1 MTGTPRCTTVTPG
14 SNRGEGVRY
23 TVVCS
28 VKDEGPFLV
37 EWVCWQRL
45 LGFTDIIIVTNGC
58 TDRSPQ
64 LLDALASAGWITHL
78 VHEVPDG
85 KSITSRK
92 LAAAKA
98 LPQVSAADWVM
109 VADVDEFLVI
119 HPGAGRL
126 PDLLAAPG
134 RPFLGMSIPWRV
146 FGTSGRTLWE
156 DGLTHRQCLRAGAE
170 GARLSGWV
178 KSIYRHPDWFAR
190 LGEHSPKRLR
200 PRRLARWGEDGMIWV
215 NPAGVEVTGWTPADD
230 SLRILPDD
238 LQGWQVAQINHYM
251 LRSTESFSLKR
262 GTLSPVAGKDRY
274 TDSYHDR
281 AEQNAV
287 EDRSALRHAAAFDAL
302 HAAAMALPDVRR
314 LHHLCCAD
322 YVRRLAA
329 KAGRAAEDDPRL
341 AHHLGQAERA

>member
-1 MTGTPRCTTVTPG
+1 M
-14 SNRGEGVRY
+14 GVRY
-23 TVVCS
+23 TVICS

-37 EWVCWQRL
+37 EWICWQRL
-45 LGFTDIIIVTNGC
+45 LGFTDIVIVTNAC

-64 LLDALASAGWITHL
+64 LLDALAAAGWITHL
-78 VHEVPDG
+78 AHEVPDG
-85 KSITSRK
+85 KGITSHK

-98 LPQVSAADWVM
+98 LPQVIAADWVM

-126 PDLLAAPG
+126 PDLLATPG

-146 FGTSGRTLWE
+146 FGTSGRTRWE

-178 KSIYRHPDWFAR
+178 KSIHRHPDWFAR

-200 PRRLARWGEDGMIWV
+200 PRHLARWGAEGMIWV
-215 NPAGVEVTGWTPADD
+215 NPAGEEVTGWTPADD
-230 SLRILPDD
+230 SLRILPEA
-238 LQGWQVAQINHYM
+238 LQGWRIAQINHYM

-274 TDSYHDR
+274 TDAYHDR

-302 HAAAMALPDVRR
+302 HAAAMALPDVHR

-341 AHHLGQAERA
+341 AHHLGLAEAK